1 MLGYFFFRLALAFV
15 SIIPLRLLY
24 VISDGIYF
32 ILRYIFAYRK
42 KVIETNL
49 RNAFPDYSD
58 EKIAQLIKDVYRNLT
73 DILVESVKGITMS
86 VDEVNKRFKYVNP
99 ELPNAYFD
107 KGQSVVFVA
116 AHYTNWEWG
125 LKLGSQVKHLVIGIY
140 GVITN
145 KYINDYML
153 KARQIDNFVLAP
165 PRETFKTIDKYKH
178 HPAGWL
184 LIADQNPSNVKA
196 AHWIDLFGIDTA
208 CHHGPDTIAR
218 SNNFPVI
225 FIEFKRIRRG
235 YYEATF
241 SLIHEKPQELK
252 PGELTELYM
261 KKVESMVRANPGDWL
276 WSHKRWKH
284 KRNLKSK

>member
-1 MLGYFFFRLALAFV
+1 MVGYFFFRLALVIV
-15 SIIPLRLLY
+15 SIIPLRILY
-24 VISDGIYF
+24 LISDGIYF
-32 ILRYIFAYRK
+32 LLRYVFSYRK

-73 DILVESVKGITMS
+73 DILVESIKGITMS

-99 ELPNAYFD
+99 ELPNAYFE

-140 GVITN
+140 GVISN

-153 KARQIDNFVLAP
+153 RSRQIDNFVLAP
-165 PRETFKTIDKYKH
+165 PRETFKTIDKYKN

-184 LIADQNPSNVKA
+184 LIADQNPSNVDA
-196 AHWIDLFGIDTA
+196 AHWVNLFDVDTA

-218 SNNFPVI
+218 VNDFPMI
-225 FIEFKRIRRG
+225 FIEFKRVRRG
-235 YYEATF
+235 YYEAEF
-241 SLIHEKPQELK
+241 SLVHENPKALIQGK
-252 PGELTELYM
+252 LTELYM
-261 KKVESMVRANPGDWL
+261 KKVEKMIQKNPGDWL

-284 KRNLKSK
+284 KRNV

>member
-1 MLGYFFFRLALAFV
+1 MVGYFFFRLALVIV
-15 SIIPLRLLY
+15 SIIPLRILY
-24 VISDGIYF
+24 LISDGIYF
-32 ILRYIFAYRK
+32 LLRYVFSYRK

-73 DILVESVKGITMS
+73 DILVESIKGITMS

-99 ELPNAYFD
+99 ELPNAYFE

-140 GVITN
+140 GVISN

-153 KARQIDNFVLAP
+153 RSRQIDNFVLAP
-165 PRETFKTIDKYKH
+165 PRETFKTIDKYKN

-184 LIADQNPSNVKA
+184 LIADQNPSNVDA
-196 AHWIDLFGIDTA
+196 AHWVNLFDVDTA

-218 SNNFPVI
+218 VNDFPMI
-225 FIEFKRIRRG
+225 FIEFKRVRRG
-235 YYEATF
+235 YYEAEF
-241 SLIHEKPQELK
+241 SLVHENPKALIQGK
-252 PGELTELYM
+252 LTELYM
-261 KKVESMVRANPGDWL
+261 EKVEKMIQKNPGDWL

-284 KRNLKSK
+284 KRNV

>member
-1 MLGYFFFRLALAFV
+1 MVGYFFFRLALVIV
-15 SIIPLRLLY
+15 SIIPLRILY
-24 VISDGIYF
+24 LISDGIYF
-32 ILRYIFAYRK
+32 LLRYVFSYRK

-73 DILVESVKGITMS
+73 DILVESFKGITMS

-99 ELPNAYFD
+99 ELPNAYLE
-107 KGQSVVFVA
+107 KRQSVVFVA

-140 GVITN
+140 GVISN

-153 KARQIDNFVLAP
+153 RSRQIDNFVLAP
-165 PRETFKTIDKYKH
+165 PRETFKTIDKYKN

-184 LIADQNPSNVKA
+184 LIADQNPSNVDA
-196 AHWIDLFGIDTA
+196 AHWVNLFDVDTA

-218 SNNFPVI
+218 VNDFPMI
-225 FIEFKRIRRG
+225 FIEFKRVRRG
-235 YYEATF
+235 YYEAEF
-241 SLIHEKPQELK
+241 SLVHENPKALIQGK
-252 PGELTELYM
+252 LTELYM
-261 KKVESMVRANPGDWL
+261 KKVEKMIQKNPGDWL

-284 KRNLKSK
+284 KRNV